1 MVTAT
6 VRIKI
11 DKTFEVSVPYAA
23 DEDSLIEAIY
33 EKDSFTAMV
42 LETALD
48 ALEIEECTLDPYEP
62 SEDEEDQY
70 FNRNL

>member
-1 MVTAT
+1 MATAT

-11 DKTFEVSVPYAA
+11 DKTFEVSVPYAS

-48 ALEIEECTLDPYEP
+48 ALEIEECTLDLWENG
-62 SEDEEDQY
+62 EE
-70 FNRNL
+70 